1 MSYSTSLINKPEGYS
16 LKNRKLSANMSNQ
29 KPENSF
35 YKFQNQNPTKKSQ
48 HNDLNYQFSL
58 VMDDEE
64 KDNSACNPTI
74 RIIQYDE

>member
-48 HNDLNYQFSL
+48 HNDLNY
-58 VMDDEE
+58 
-64 KDNSACNPTI
+64 
-74 RIIQYDE
+74 